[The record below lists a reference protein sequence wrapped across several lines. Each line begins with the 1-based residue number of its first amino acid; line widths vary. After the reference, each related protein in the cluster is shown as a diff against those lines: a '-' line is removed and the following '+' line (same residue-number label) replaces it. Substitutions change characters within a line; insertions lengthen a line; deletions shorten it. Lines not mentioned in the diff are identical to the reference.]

1 MSTHF
6 LVNMFTDQ
14 INSVVT
20 PPPCPPTSQVVGSYV
35 VRVPDEVP
43 VRNPTGLPDLITK
56 KYAGI
61 LGTHGLFTQIVY
73 DDMLDALGVD
83 NTGPST
89 GVTLGDKGVVGLY
102 PTNAAPQIPVLQT
115 TPMGIVWGG
124 PPPGPSQALV
134 TYELFEYVDTDNK
147 GLVYARQYRE
157 VTPDID
163 VSCQVSFN
171 NGATFISTTD
181 KALVTIPLAG
191 RGTQIV
197 LKFTRL
203 TSIATRG
210 RVLLGSW
217 AVLF

>member
-1 MSTHF
+1 MSTHY
-6 LVNMFTDQ
+6 LVSLFNDQ

-20 PPPCPPTSQVVGSYV
+20 PPPGPPTSQVVGNFV

-43 VRNPTGLPDLITK
+43 VRNPTGLPDLLTK

-61 LGTHGLFTQIVY
+61 LGTHGLFTQVAY
-73 DDMLDALGVD
+73 DDMLDALGV
-83 NTGPST
+83 NTGSST
-89 GVTLGDKGVVGLY
+89 GVTLGDKGVVGIY
-102 PTNAAPQIPVLQT
+102 PTNTAPQIPILQT

-124 PPPGPSQALV
+124 PPPGPPQAMV
-134 TYELFEYVDTDNK
+134 VYELFEYVDTDDK
-147 GLVYARQYRE
+147 GLVYVRQYRE
-157 VTPDID
+157 VSPDID

-181 KALVTIPLAG
+181 KALVTIPLLA

-203 TSIATRG
+203 TNISARG